1 LFLGLGRG
9 RNKFVVESQIHD
21 PAHRGNAVSSDGLP
35 RCGSL
40 VGHLHI
46 AEATPHTQ
54 HNLGESSAWMVA
66 KNLFHFSPKSVLA
79 SHLIPP
85 FDWRYIPVETKA
97 DHRHVGLK
105 KHHNA
110 T

>member
-1 LFLGLGRG
+1 TFTPPYQG
-9 RNKFVVESQIHD
+9 
-21 PAHRGNAVSSDGLP
+21 SST
-35 RCGSL
+35 GSD
-40 VGHLHI
+40 HC
-46 AEATPHTQ
+46 
-54 HNLGESSAWMVA
+54 SA